1 MTILIKKYI
10 RHKVTKLLKLYKTN
24 DPEELAN
31 RMGILI
37 IDMPLGSSAGSY
49 RFMKK
54 KRVIFINSDLDYHH
68 RKVVIAHELG
78 HAILHPKINCCF
90 IKNKTLLLNSKI
102 EKEAN
107 IFACELL
114 VHDDLLKD
122 YIDYSLN
129 EIANAE
135 YLPVELLKFN

>member
-1 MTILIKKYI
+1 MKSYI
-10 RHKVTKLLKLYKTN
+10 RREVNKLMKLYKTN
-24 DPEELAN
+24 DPEELAK
-31 RMGILI
+31 RMKILVI
-37 IDMPLGSSAGSY
+37 EMPLGSSAGSY
-49 RFMKK
+49 RFIRKHK
-54 KRVIFINSDLDYHH
+54 VIFINSDLDYHQ

-78 HAILHPKINCCF
+78 HAVLHPKTNCCF

-135 YLPVELLKFN
+135 YLPVELLELKFN

>member
-1 MTILIKKYI
+1 MKKYI
-10 RHKVTKLLKLYKTN
+10 KKEVLKLLKKHKTN

-31 RMGILI
+31 RMGIMI
-37 IDMPLGSSAGSY
+37 IDMPLGSNAGSY
-49 RFMKK
+49 RFMKNHK
-54 KRVIFINSDLDYHH
+54 VIFVNSDLDYHQ

-78 HAILHPKINCCF
+78 HAILHPKTNCCF
-90 IKNKTLLLNSKI
+90 IKNKTLLLSSKI
-102 EKEAN
+102 EREAN

-114 VHDDLLKD
+114 IHDDLLKD

-135 YLPVELLKFN
+135 YLPVELLELNFN